1 MALEKRDS
9 RKRSCSVF
17 NSKLALFDVGGFA
30 RVKEGPYA
38 GFGIYGDPGL
48 APSRCEPETRMGFMK
63 TRYTGS

>member
-1 MALEKRDS
+1 M
-9 RKRSCSVF
+9 F